1 MSPVYVRAP
10 WGQQSTPVLLLF
22 KRDYTLSKYAA
33 DRLIL
38 LSAEV
43 REGIKKTVSFSSE
56 KLRNSETPPPSSNL
70 EAPVFSD

>member
-43 REGIKKTVSFSSE
+43 REGIKKNSFFFFRKTP
-56 KLRNSETPPPSSNL
+56 KL
-70 EAPVFSD
+70 